1 MNIKF
6 YRNLEIVGVFLVFG
20 LSVLFHF
27 IYDLTDGSVFSILF
41 GAVNESVWENTK
53 IFLIAYSIWAVVEL
67 LVSNV
72 HFKKFVVSKV
82 LGVYFMGGIIIIV
95 NYIITLFSE
104 EPACAVHIVL
114 GFLAVVFSQLLSY
127 KLVTGSKDMG
137 EYFVPSLFLLGLFLV
152 AFFSFTVFPPHLG
165 IFRDDTTGFYGI
177 VPGYVDKGDTVLS
190 MYAKNI

>member
-53 IFLIAYSIWAVVEL
+53 IFLVSYSIWAVVEL

-72 HFKKFVVSKV
+72 HFKKFVVSKII
-82 LGVYFMGGIIIIV
+82 GIYFMGGFIIII
-95 NYIITLFSE
+95 NFIISLFSE
-104 EPACAVHIVL
+104 GPVLAVHIVL
-114 GFLAVVFSQLLSY
+114 GLLAVVFSQLLSY
-127 KLVTGSKDMG
+127 RLVMSGRDMG

-177 VPGYVDKGDTVLS
+177 VPSYVDKGDTVL
-190 MYAKNI
+190 MNH